1 MSESILGLHGRKR
14 MLLANKAAW
23 AGIAFLLLT
32 TGISGSPRTTLTP
45 GSNLSEEVSSVER
58 GSAVNETQESLRNK
72 GHYHGQIDGVFGLR
86 TRASIRAY
94 QKAENLPV
102 TGNLDKET
110 AGRLG
115 VRPEVRE
122 EKGFDT
128 TQNKPPAGTK
138 WAKGSG
144 RARKTPQ
151 KPVNKRTTPQ
161 S

>member
-1 MSESILGLHGRKR
+1 

-23 AGIAFLLLT
+23 AGFASLLLM
-32 TGISGSPRTTLTP
+32 TGISGSPGATLASE
-45 GSNLSEEVSSVER
+45 SNLSKEVSSVGPR
-58 GSAVNETQESLRNK
+58 AAVNELQEALRNK
-72 GHYHGQIDGVFGLR
+72 GHYRGQIDGVLGLR

-122 EKGFDT
+122 ERGFDT

-144 RARKTPQ
+144 RARKMPQ
-151 KPVNKRTTPQ
+151 KPVNK
-161 S
+161 

>member
-1 MSESILGLHGRKR
+1 

-23 AGIAFLLLT
+23 AGFASLLLM
-32 TGISGSPRTTLTP
+32 TGISGSPGATLASE
-45 GSNLSEEVSSVER
+45 SNLSKEVSSVGHR
-58 GSAVNETQESLRNK
+58 AAVNELQEALRNK
-72 GHYHGQIDGVFGLR
+72 GHYRGQIDGVLGLR

-122 EKGFDT
+122 ERGFDT

-151 KPVNKRTTPQ
+151 KPVNKWTAPRN
-161 S
+161 

>member
-1 MSESILGLHGRKR
+1 

-23 AGIAFLLLT
+23 AGIASLLLM
-32 TGISGSPRTTLTP
+32 TGISGSPGATLASE
-45 GSNLSEEVSSVER
+45 SNLSKEVSSVGHR
-58 GSAVNETQESLRNK
+58 AAVNELQEALRNK
-72 GHYHGQIDGVFGLR
+72 GHYRGQIDGVLGLR

-122 EKGFDT
+122 ERGFDT

-151 KPVNKRTTPQ
+151 KPVNKWTAPRN
-161 S
+161 

>member
-1 MSESILGLHGRKR
+1 

-23 AGIAFLLLT
+23 AGIASLLLM
-32 TGISGSPRTTLTP
+32 TGISGSPGATLASE
-45 GSNLSEEVSSVER
+45 SNLSKEVSSVGPR
-58 GSAVNETQESLRNK
+58 AAVNELQEALRNK
-72 GHYHGQIDGVFGLR
+72 GHYRGQIDGVLGLR

-122 EKGFDT
+122 ERGFDT

-151 KPVNKRTTPQ
+151 KPVNKWTAPRN
-161 S
+161 

>member
-1 MSESILGLHGRKR
+1 

-23 AGIAFLLLT
+23 AGIASLLLM
-32 TGISGSPRTTLTP
+32 TGISGSPRTTLASE
-45 GSNLSEEVSSVER
+45 SNLSKEVSGVGHR
-58 GSAVNETQESLRNK
+58 AAVNELQEALRNK
-72 GHYHGQIDGVFGLR
+72 GHYRGQIDGVLGLR

-102 TGNLDKET
+102 TGNLDNET

-122 EKGFDT
+122 ERGFDT
-128 TQNKPPAGTK
+128 TQNKPTAGTK

-144 RARKTPQ
+144 PARKTPQ
-151 KPVNKRTTPQ
+151 KPVNK
-161 S
+161 

>member
-1 MSESILGLHGRKR
+1 

-23 AGIAFLLLT
+23 AGFASLLLM
-32 TGISGSPRTTLTP
+32 TGISGSPGATRASE
-45 GSNLSEEVSSVER
+45 SNLSKEVSSVGHR
-58 GSAVNETQESLRNK
+58 AAVNELQEALRNK
-72 GHYHGQIDGVFGLR
+72 GHYRGQIDGVLGLR

-122 EKGFDT
+122 ERGFDT

-151 KPVNKRTTPQ
+151 KPVNKWTAPRN
-161 S
+161 

>member
-1 MSESILGLHGRKR
+1 

-23 AGIAFLLLT
+23 AGIASLLLM
-32 TGISGSPRTTLTP
+32 TGISGSPGATLASE
-45 GSNLSEEVSSVER
+45 SNLSKEVSSVGHR
-58 GSAVNETQESLRNK
+58 AAVNELQEALRNK
-72 GHYHGQIDGVFGLR
+72 GHYRGQIDGVLGLR

-122 EKGFDT
+122 ERGFDT

-144 RARKTPQ
+144 RARKMPQ
-151 KPVNKRTTPQ
+151 KPVNK
-161 S
+161 

>member
-1 MSESILGLHGRKR
+1 

-23 AGIAFLLLT
+23 AGFASLLLM
-32 TGISGSPRTTLTP
+32 TGISGSPGATLASE
-45 GSNLSEEVSSVER
+45 SNLSKEVSSVGHR
-58 GSAVNETQESLRNK
+58 AAVNELQEALRNK
-72 GHYHGQIDGVFGLR
+72 GHYRGQIDGVLGLR

-122 EKGFDT
+122 ERGFDT

-144 RARKTPQ
+144 RARKMPQ
-151 KPVNKRTTPQ
+151 KPVNK
-161 S
+161 

>member
-1 MSESILGLHGRKR
+1 

-32 TGISGSPRTTLTP
+32 TGISGSPRTTLASE
-45 GSNLSEEVSSVER
+45 SNLSEEVSSIGHRV
-58 GSAVNETQESLRNK
+58 AVNEMQEALRNK
-72 GHYHGQIDGVFGLR
+72 GHYRGQIDGVLGLR

-122 EKGFDT
+122 ERGFDT
-128 TQNKPPAGTK
+128 RQHKPPAGTK

-144 RARKTPQ
+144 RAGKTP
-151 KPVNKRTTPQ
+151 KHQ
-161 S
+161 STNGPLLGTD

>member
-1 MSESILGLHGRKR
+1 

-23 AGIAFLLLT
+23 AGFASLLLM
-32 TGISGSPRTTLTP
+32 TGISGSPGATRASE
-45 GSNLSEEVSSVER
+45 SNLSKEVSSVGPR
-58 GSAVNETQESLRNK
+58 AAVNELQEALRNK
-72 GHYHGQIDGVFGLR
+72 GHYRGQIDGVLGLR

-122 EKGFDT
+122 ERGFDT

-151 KPVNKRTTPQ
+151 KPVNKWTAPRN
-161 S
+161 